1 VARSANHPRRAPALW
16 SLAALAA
23 TGSLAGCSTTQQE
36 AARLQLNSARIRASE
51 VPTRVTVA
59 GDAVRVAKVALV
71 TDGGRTAFIV
81 RVHNPTRRPVSDL
94 PISVGVRVGA
104 KPPVYLNSLSTQEF
118 SYFDAHLP
126 VVAAGITLTWVY
138 TTDRHLPAHARP
150 FALVGAQPNPAVPRV
165 DQLPVIRA
173 SALTAASA
181 STGSEASSG
190 ASKLAIALHNLSGVP
205 QYQLQ
210 VYAFAQTAGRY
221 VAAGGITVAHL
232 GSQGSKTLSLG
243 LLGSLD
249 HARLQIEALPTIF
262 Q

>member
-1 VARSANHPRRAPALW
+1 MSVARSASHRRRALV
-16 SLAALAA
+16 ALAA
-23 TGSLAGCSTTQQE
+23 AGSLTACSTTQQE

-51 VPTRVTVA
+51 VPTRVIVP
-59 GDAVRVAKVALV
+59 GHAVRVARVALV
-71 TDGGRTAFIV
+71 TGGGQTAFVV
-81 RVHNPTRRPVSDL
+81 RVHNPAQRPVSDL
-94 PISVGVRVGA
+94 PISVGVRVGT
-104 KPPVYLNSLSTQEF
+104 KPPMYLNSQSPQEL

-126 VVAAGITLTWVY
+126 VVAAGGMLTWVY

-150 FALVGAQPNPAVPRV
+150 FAIVGGEPNPAVPRV

-173 SALTAASA
+173 SALTGTPGTA
-181 STGSEASSG
+181 GSESSSG

-232 GSQGSKTLSLG
+232 GSQGSKTLHLG